1 MKNITILGL
10 GWLGLPLAKSLIKK
24 GLNVIGTST
33 SDDKIESIN
42 ASNELK
48 AIKWSLEANS
58 PNNLIEQSLKA
69 DVCIIAIPAS
79 HVFKNL
85 GIVTDFLQKL
95 PASTEIILI
104 SSTGVYPEKLPLANE
119 DYQFNGTELTNSN
132 VQIEQTI
139 SNSINQR
146 LTILRLAGLIGPNRH
161 PIKQLQGRMDIPN
174 GDSPVNLVH
183 LNDVITFIEL
193 LIHEQKFGDI
203 VNICHPSHPSREEYY
218 TAAADYFQFPRP
230 TFIKGSSRN
239 KQIESEKSQNI
250 YHFQYKTDLLN
261 FSQCF

>member
-48 AIKWSLEANS
+48 AIKWSLESNS
-58 PNNLIEQSLKA
+58 PDNLIEQSLKA

-85 GIVTDFLQKL
+85 GTVTDFLQKL
-95 PASTEIILI
+95 SSSTEIILI
-104 SSTGVYPEKLPLANE
+104 SSTGVYPEKLALANE
-119 DYQFNGTELTNSN
+119 DYQFKGTELTNSN

-161 PIKQLQGRMDIPN
+161 PIKQLQGRIDIPN
-174 GDSPVNLVH
+174 GDSPINLVH
-183 LNDVITFIEL
+183 LNDVIAFIEL
-193 LIHEQKFGDI
+193 LIQEQKFGDI
-203 VNICHPSHPSREEYY
+203 VNVCHPSHPTREEYY
-218 TAAADYFQFPRP
+218 LAAAKYFKLANPAFL
-230 TFIKGSSRN
+230 KGSSKN
-239 KQIESEKSQNI
+239 KKIDNEKSQQA
-250 YHFQYKTDLLN
+250 YDFQYKTDLLD